1 MSIESLMP
9 DPQDKAKTPDAA
21 ECGGD
26 KPEILPG
33 GPADR
38 DAIGEFIDAYGRR
51 AGVETRSYDYRIER
65 DGRTVAGISAW
76 AMGPD
81 VHVDMLG
88 VDEAERRHG
97 LGSALLEH
105 VERLARRDG
114 CTTASVDTFSF
125 QAPDFYPRHGYEVVF
140 RYPLDDGTERIYF
153 SKRL

>member
-1 MSIESLMP
+1 MDGI
-9 DPQDKAKTPDAA
+9 
-21 ECGGD
+21 
-26 KPEILPG
+26 EILPS
-33 GPADR
+33 GPADKET
-38 DAIGEFIDAYGRR
+38 IGEFIDDHGRR
-51 AGVETRSYDYRIER
+51 KGVCIRTYDYHVER

-81 VHVDMLG
+81 VHIDMLG
-88 VDEAERRHG
+88 VDERERRSG

-105 VERLARRDG
+105 VENLARADG

-125 QAPDFYPRHGYEVVF
+125 QAPDFYPLHGYEVVF